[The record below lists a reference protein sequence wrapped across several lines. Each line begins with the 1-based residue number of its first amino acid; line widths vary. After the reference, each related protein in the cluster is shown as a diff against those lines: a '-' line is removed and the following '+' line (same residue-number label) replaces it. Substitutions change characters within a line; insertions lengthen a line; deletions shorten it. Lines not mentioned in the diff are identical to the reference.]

1 MPNTTTTRLNIQ
13 SSKNSSSSS
22 SESFPHHVK
31 QGLTGNISPNGKF
44 SYILTQTIQQQEQLT
59 FIDNLNKTIISKF
72 YNNKNNKIT
81 CCTFLENNLFIFFTN
96 QQDIYILDIL
106 SGKNI
111 SIIKNLNLNIL
122 KCYFIQNNQ
131 LIITNNEMIGVIELS
146 DDYKNLNIL
155 IQDNL
160 IINKEIID
168 INYFNDLIFILFND
182 GEYYFYKIFKN
193 NNNIYLNKVS
203 TNINYLINNDTIN
216 GNITKIENYNDFCL
230 LIGSKNNIII
240 NYFTEYFK
248 QPTIKQEIDIH
259 TIFDNNLNIELFK
272 IISLNKYSNLMIFKN
287 NLQQLFYLIFD
298 MNLWI
303 KYDHNWNQSIYN
315 PFMGNSTLLGNI
327 YDVKYCNDQLIILTS
342 RNIQFIPLLSTIDN
356 NTQHDNNIPVDN
368 NKFETFQYYYKESLY
383 TYLVEYIQGIT
394 LNKQFITYNIQD
406 ISQWIKKEYKENEE
420 FIFKILNEI
429 ISPNK
434 NRTIPI
440 LEMND
445 IEINLNKY
453 IHKIK
458 ILKLLINAM
467 INRYKSL
474 EEYSNKYISILLNME
489 NKMDNLIEYTKIC
502 EWLLINELLPI
513 SANLY
518 KYDEL
523 DLKWKEKRLQNT
535 TLINTINSNNNLF
548 IDKYI
553 KLNNNIFLIDIL
565 LKDLNIN
572 YYPYKELNT
581 FIEKLFLNDLNN
593 NNYKHI
599 VMFYFL
605 IDYYSLQN
613 INLNEKLNNY
623 SKYFNLNNDLQQY
636 AYGLYLFDNK
646 INLQQSIYYLL
657 KINLKHLDIL
667 KILLKFNYYHL
678 ANRFIYSS
686 LNNLNDNHTIILITY
701 LVNNMY
707 HLAFQYY
714 KKYNNN
720 KLLFLIILDY
730 IINYSNN
737 QLLLLL
743 SLHLNENEEQLL
755 IEYLSNNNN
764 TTTNGDVMNI
774 DNNQQHPLLF
784 HYFIMKHNYALAMKF
799 TNDQDLLLSILPNVN
814 TTMLLDNKMNIIIN
828 GMNKSIKM
836 MTKTNKVLSKYVI
849 CIEFFAGKDKEK
861 KKKSSEDEEEDET
874 GEETI
879 VGLSDEQEGLLL
891 YCINAKT
898 QEILGSNAFYEQID
912 ESFEELLEEVQE
924 QQVDTS
930 TVSTTMT
937 NNNNNSNNSI
947 SSSGKEVNN
956 TAGTNSKPTSP
967 NNSPRKVNTTVSFGD
982 KNVDIQSE
990 GSDDE
995 ENDES
1000 SNGSSSGSKST
1011 STSTSSINVSSPSIE
1026 TLKNNNNNMSAS
1038 FIRNNR
1044 KLSYVYNTGHLV
1056 DNDLSSAAAFR

>member
-836 MTKTNKVLSKYVI
+836 MTKTNKVLSKYGISGVN
-849 CIEFFAGKDKEK
+849 KYKEWLMSDIKQLEIPSIFDQHLQQELNKQKVEEEKEDERMNLFGK
-861 KKKSSEDEEEDET
+861 KKKKKPFTTNISTLTKPIINEKHHVILHNTSSSSATSISSKSSLSSSEEEDEEMVSQQEDEEMIITSENEEEVEEEEKVSRGMIGT
-874 GEETI
+874 GMMRSMIEEEEEERMNKVI
-879 VGLSDEQEGLLL
+879 VQHPTFGGKELPKRKLILQEDLEEEEEQEEG
-891 YCINAKT
+891 IF
-898 QEILGSNAFYEQID
+898 SNISNRRTENEEEEEED
-912 ESFEELLEEVQE
+912 DNES
-924 QQVDTS
+924 
-930 TVSTTMT
+930 
-937 NNNNNSNNSI
+937 
-947 SSSGKEVNN
+947 
-956 TAGTNSKPTSP
+956 
-967 NNSPRKVNTTVSFGD
+967 
-982 KNVDIQSE
+982 
-990 GSDDE
+990 
-995 ENDES
+995 
-1000 SNGSSSGSKST
+1000 
-1011 STSTSSINVSSPSIE
+1011 
-1026 TLKNNNNNMSAS
+1026 LKLM
-1038 FIRNNR
+1038 
-1044 KLSYVYNTGHLV
+1044 
-1056 DNDLSSAAAFR
+1056 